1 MVAIINKIIGLY
13 IYLFRL
19 VRCFS
24 MSENRCYIHKV
35 KAAEVLVD
43 EKIVVYCPKCAE
55 ANIHK
60 IVLQEEKIS
69 KSEELSDIRK
79 RRHVAMK
86 ELWKS
91 LVFAFYLECLPI
103 FITLFTHSP
112 KSLFEYISGVK
123 ELYSQFLFQ
132 PIIQLIAIGFI
143 ALGGYFWIA
152 AIKSLKELKKEEA
165 ILLKP
170 FANENEVHEKFQT
183 PTKIN
188 QVNEF
193 VRNVKKK
200 YDSNF
205 FSQRKMYQMSPYDFK
220 LYMAKQLQKLDFEN
234 VRLARDD
241 SDFKVDIF
249 ADGPNGKVAF
259 RCINNVNLV
268 KMEDVHKIAVEKVY
282 YDCESSILVT
292 TSSITK
298 DAMELAETLRVTI
311 WNDQVL
317 KEKIISIENEQW
329 SDHLQDF
336 YDYSD
341 QNLKKYTEF
350 EMRRLAQ
357 S

>member
-1 MVAIINKIIGLY
+1 
-13 IYLFRL
+13 
-19 VRCFS
+19 

-35 KAAEVLVD
+35 KSAEVLVD

-60 IVLQEEKIS
+60 IVLQEEKIL
-69 KSEELSDIRK
+69 KSDELAGIRK
-79 RRHVAMK
+79 RRHIAMN

-91 LVFAFYLECLPI
+91 TALAFYLECLPI
-103 FITLFTHSP
+103 IIVLFTHSP
-112 KSLFEYISGVK
+112 RSLPEYLSGVK
-123 ELYSQFLFQ
+123 DLYSQFLFQ
-132 PIIQLIAIGFI
+132 PIVQLVAIGFI

-152 AIKSLKELKKEEA
+152 AIKSLKALKKEEA

-170 FANENEVHEKFQT
+170 FANEAEVHEKFQT

-205 FSQRKMYQMSPYDFK
+205 FSQRKVHQMSPYDFK
-220 LYMAKQLQKLDFEN
+220 LYLAKLLQKLDFEN
-234 VRLARDD
+234 IRLARDD
-241 SDFKVDIF
+241 RDFKVDIF

-268 KMEDVHKIAVEKVY
+268 NMDEVHKIAVEKVY
-282 YDCESSILVT
+282 YDCDSSILVT
-292 TSSITK
+292 TSNITK
-298 DAMELAETLRVTI
+298 DALDLAVTLRVTI